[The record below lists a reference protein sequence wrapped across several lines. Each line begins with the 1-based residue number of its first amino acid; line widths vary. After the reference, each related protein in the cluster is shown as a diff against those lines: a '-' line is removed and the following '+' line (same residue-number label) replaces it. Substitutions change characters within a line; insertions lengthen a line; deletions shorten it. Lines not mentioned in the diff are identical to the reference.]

1 MSSKV
6 TYDVD
11 MRLRIEEGGEWL
23 REKQHQRERDK
34 KFERELETN
43 ANYG

>member
-11 MRLRIEEGGEWL
+11 MRLRIEDGGEWL
-23 REKQHQRERDK
+23 RERSSTREK
-34 KFERELETN
+34 AIKSLKEN
-43 ANYG
+43 